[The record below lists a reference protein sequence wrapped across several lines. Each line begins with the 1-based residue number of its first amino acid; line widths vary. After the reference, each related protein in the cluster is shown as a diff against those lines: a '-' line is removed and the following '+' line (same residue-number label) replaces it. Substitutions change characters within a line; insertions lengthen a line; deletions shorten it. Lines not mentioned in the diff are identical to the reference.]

1 MITNAQ
7 AFLRI
12 IEDFG
17 SFDKYIWHFSRSKT
31 MVYPSQQKHL
41 CTHNALSDK
50 VAKDLKNVD
59 SNTLGQSLFIV
70 NLQGIGIIND
80 HQVDCDCYNR

>member
-1 MITNAQ
+1 MITNEQ

-17 SFDKYIWHFSRSKT
+17 SFDKYIWHFARSKT

-41 CTHNALSDK
+41 CTHNALSNK
-50 VAKDLKNVD
+50 VAKDLKKRGFKYVG
-59 SNTLGQSLFIV
+59 SV
-70 NLQGIGIIND
+70 II
-80 HQVDCDCYNR
+80 YS